1 MTGPRRVPQLHENDV
16 QLRPWRGDDRDLDAI
31 LLASRDEEIQRYSS
45 VGLVRTRGDAEHWL
59 KTRRAAGRMDWV
71 VERAGEIVGRVG
83 LHKIDE
89 SDLTAEIG
97 YWLLPDARG
106 TGLASR
112 AVREL
117 TRYSFAELG
126 LERLEIEHAS
136 QNAASCLVAQRCGF
150 AAEGLRRSAFSHA
163 GVRYDAHLHARL
175 RTD

>member
-1 MTGPRRVPQLHENDV
+1 MTGPRRVPLLHEHHV
-16 QLRPWRGDDRDLDAI
+16 QLRPWRGDDADLDAI
-31 LLASRDEEIQRYSS
+31 LLASHDEEIRRYSS
-45 VGLVRTRGDAEHWL
+45 VGLVRTRGDAERWL
-59 KTRRAAGRMDWV
+59 ESRSAAGRMDWV
-71 VERAGEIVGRVG
+71 IERSGVIVGRVG
-83 LHKIDE
+83 LHEIDE

-97 YWLLPDARG
+97 YWLLPGARG
-106 TGLASR
+106 FGLASR

-117 TRYSFAELG
+117 TRYSFDEFS

-150 AAEGLRRSAFSHA
+150 AAEGLRRSAFVQA